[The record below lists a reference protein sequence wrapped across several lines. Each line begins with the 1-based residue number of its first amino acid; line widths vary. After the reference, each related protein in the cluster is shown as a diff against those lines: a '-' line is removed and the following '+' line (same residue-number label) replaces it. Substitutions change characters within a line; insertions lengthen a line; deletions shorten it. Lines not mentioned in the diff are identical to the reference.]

1 MALQAQQVVALAT
14 QIAGAPGFTAQAG
27 QLLNMVLSDLC
38 QTYDFAVA
46 QTLAGITLGATSGP
60 YPLPSDYLRSPGD
73 EDVWFT
79 YNGVKYPLVPID
91 YAEYTLLVQQPGM
104 NSLPSQFATDM
115 TVSPPALYLWP
126 PPNGAY
132 PLTVRYQRQMSDITT
147 PETST
152 VIPWFPNGDYLV
164 TRLSGELMKITD
176 DGRSESFLG
185 EGPSGAQGILKRY
198 LNLKDDR
205 SNRAE
210 TVKLDRRT
218 FGPAFNKLPNTKTI
232 GW

>member
-1 MALQAQQVVALAT
+1 MALTAQQIVALST
-14 QIAGAPGFTAQAG
+14 QIAGAPGFVQQAG
-27 QLLNMVLSDLC
+27 QLLNMILSDLC
-38 QTYDFAVA
+38 QTYDLAVA
-46 QTLAGITLGATSGP
+46 QTVTTITLGATSGP
-60 YPLPSDYLRSPGD
+60 YPLPSDYLRNVGED
-73 EDVWFT
+73 DVWFT

-115 TVSPPALYLWP
+115 TVSPPNLFVWP

-132 PLTVRYQRQMSDITT
+132 PLTIRYQRQMPDIAT
-147 PETST
+147 PETSA
-152 VIPWFPNGDYLV
+152 VVPWFPNQAYLK
-164 TRLSGELMKITD
+164 TRLAGEVMQITD
-176 DGRSESFLG
+176 DERASAFLG
-185 EGPSGAQGILKRY
+185 ESDTGAQGLLKRY

-205 SNRAE
+205 TNRAE

-218 FGPAFNKLPNTKTI
+218 FGPVFNKLPNTKTI